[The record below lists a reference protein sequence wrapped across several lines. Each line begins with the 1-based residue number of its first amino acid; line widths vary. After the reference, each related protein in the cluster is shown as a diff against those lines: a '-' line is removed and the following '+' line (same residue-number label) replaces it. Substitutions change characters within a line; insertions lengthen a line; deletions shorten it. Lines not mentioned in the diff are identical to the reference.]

1 MCDVEGMALM
11 LSTVT
16 KTFGELKGLSAA
28 IFTPSHHQG
37 RSLFKLL
44 LHLFFFHYEIKK
56 PLKIRNEIFHRFS
69 LLRKKEFIKKT
80 FLEGTFIW
88 SSYLLTLEF
97 LVLLVAGFPDMQ
109 KDLKQVMAGEMEVV
123 VNEEKSVLVL
133 FLCSQV
139 TRHLLDYLF
148 LCSTILEYFAS
159 FLFCLHLV
167 AFGEI

>member
-1 MCDVEGMALM
+1 M

-44 LHLFFFHYEIKK
+44 LHIFFFHYEIKK
-56 PLKIRNEIFHRFS
+56 PLKIRNEIFHWFS

-88 SSYLLTLEF
+88 SSYLLTVEF
-97 LVLLVAGFPDMQ
+97 LVLVAGFPDMQ
-109 KDLKQVMAGEMEVV
+109 KDLKKVMAGEMEVV

-159 FLFCLHLV
+159 LLFCLHLV